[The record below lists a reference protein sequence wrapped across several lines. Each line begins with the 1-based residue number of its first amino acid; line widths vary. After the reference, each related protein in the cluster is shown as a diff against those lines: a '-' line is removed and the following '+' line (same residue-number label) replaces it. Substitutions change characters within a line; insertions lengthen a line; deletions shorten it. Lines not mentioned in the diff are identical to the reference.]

1 MWHSY
6 CPKVFSLARL
16 NRASRIS
23 VAITKDLTFHVI
35 GVLEGKKKEDRAEKV
50 RKKTIAENFQII
62 ASDKAE

>member
-1 MWHSY
+1 M
-6 CPKVFSLARL
+6 
-16 NRASRIS
+16 
-23 VAITKDLTFHVI
+23 AITKDLTFHVI